1 MAHRET
7 LPFTLNRSTL
17 GNSPQKVKSGTLGNV
32 PKKKYCPPAP
42 NFDNLQEIY
51 SYSLICIEC
60 KRIKND

>member
-7 LPFTLNRSTL
+7 LPFTLNQHF
-17 GNSPQKVKSGTLGNV
+17 GDPPQKVKGGTLGNV
-32 PKKKYCPPAP
+32 PKKNNCPSAP

-51 SYSLICIEC
+51 SYSMICIEC